1 MIRELVLIANM
12 PGNILSNAIEL
23 LSIFSS
29 CPKLR
34 LLILMTTE
42 ETIPLLEMWRLGH
55 SKITYLSKITCHV
68 ATIRDWIWILKGQ
81 ISAL

>member
-42 ETIPLLEMWRLGH
+42 ETIPLLEMWRLG
-55 SKITYLSKITCHV
+55 ITYLSKITCHV